1 MVALDES
8 ISEALDKLSSDDDD
22 DDPALQALATKVGCP
37 PRAINPLSQSPPR
50 FCSPGGPAP
59 SERAVR
65 RPVQLTRTLRAAA
78 DRWVVLLPVRVSRH
92 YFLVAVDVLERCLYA
107 YEGYGKCPYQFLQKV
122 RSCVHA
128 TLSGSEEARAAVEAH
143 TPR

>member
-1 MVALDES
+1 M
-8 ISEALDKLSSDDDD
+8 
-22 DDPALQALATKVGCP
+22 
-37 PRAINPLSQSPPR
+37 
-50 FCSPGGPAP
+50 
-59 SERAVR
+59 R

-92 YFLVAVDVLERCLYA
+92 YFLVDVDVLERVLYTYESFGSCA
-107 YEGYGKCPYQFLQKV
+107 YTEFQKV

-128 TLSGSEEARAAVEAH
+128 TPSGRVEARVAVEAH